1 MAWAGRN
8 LSGYNNIEM
17 KEMQEMQRLTK
28 SCGNLACERQ
38 KRLSTKELAI
48 G

>member
-17 KEMQEMQRLTK
+17 WEIQRLTK
-28 SCGNLACERQ
+28 SWGNLACERQ
-38 KRLSTKELAI
+38 KRLNTKELAM

>member
-8 LSGYNNIEM
+8 LSGSNNIEM
-17 KEMQEMQRLTK
+17 NEMQRLTK